1 MDPVIAFWETIR
13 ARPDFWGFVCI
24 PFVAAIVTWAHVW
37 MALQMVFYPLEF
49 VGFCKPWF
57 GWQGIVPSKARKMSG
72 IVVDQVINKLG
83 SVSDF
88 LRLMEPAAIGRHVI
102 RSIDPRIEEY
112 VDQVMHQHHEVFWEN
127 LPNLVKQRVYSHAR
141 KQLPSIMD
149 GLVTEL
155 IERIEDLIDVRE
167 MVCSQMENDKALVV
181 RMFQEVGHAEFA
193 FIVRISF
200 WIGLTFGFVQM
211 ILWYFFPVHAM
222 LPLFAAILGLATN
235 WLALT
240 MVFRP
245 VDPVK
250 VGPFVFQGVF
260 LRRQGEVSEK
270 FAEMTAHEMLTVG
283 HFMNEVFHG
292 THADQTNRLVRKHLT
307 PLVEDVGLRTAAQL
321 SIGPKAFAEL
331 KDTLANHA
339 SQLAMEPLQE
349 NDFNKQRAAV
359 LQMVFAQRMK
369 ALTPGEFQS
378 LLRPAFQEDEW
389 ILLVLGAVTGA
400 VAGWLQLITGFA

>member
-1 MDPVIAFWETIR
+1 MEPVLAFWNSLY
-13 ARPDFWGFVCI
+13 ARPDFWGFVSI

-37 MALQMVFYPLEF
+37 MALKMVFYPLEF
-49 VGFCKPWF
+49 VGFYKPWL

-83 SVSDF
+83 SVADF
-88 LRLMEPAAIGRHVI
+88 LRLMEPEIIGRHVI

-112 VDQVMHQHHEVFWEN
+112 VDHVMRQSHEVFWEN
-127 LPNLVKQRVYSHAR
+127 LPNMVKDRVYNHAR
-141 KQLPSIMD
+141 RQLPTIMD

-155 IERIEDLIDVRE
+155 LERIEDLIDVRE
-167 MVCSQMENDKALVV
+167 MVCTQMENDKALVV

-200 WIGLTFGFVQM
+200 WIGLIFGFLQM
-211 ILWYFFPVHAM
+211 AIWYFFPVHAM

-245 VDPVK
+245 VNPVK
-250 VGPFVFQGVF
+250 FGPFVFQGVF
-260 LRRQGEVSEK
+260 LRRQPEVSDK
-270 FAEMTAHEMLTVG
+270 FAEMAAFEMLTIG
-283 HFMNEVFHG
+283 HFMQEVFNG
-292 THADQTNRLVRKHLT
+292 ARAEQTARLVRKHLG
-307 PLVEDVGLRTAAQL
+307 PLVEDFGLRTAAQL

-331 KDTLANHA
+331 KDTLANHVT
-339 SQLAMEPLQE
+339 QLAMEPLSE
-349 NDFNKQRAAV
+349 NDFNRQRAHV

-369 ALTPGEFQS
+369 MLTPSEFQA

-389 ILLVLGAVTGA
+389 ILLVLGAVTGLI
-400 VAGWLQLITGFA
+400 AGWLQLITGFA